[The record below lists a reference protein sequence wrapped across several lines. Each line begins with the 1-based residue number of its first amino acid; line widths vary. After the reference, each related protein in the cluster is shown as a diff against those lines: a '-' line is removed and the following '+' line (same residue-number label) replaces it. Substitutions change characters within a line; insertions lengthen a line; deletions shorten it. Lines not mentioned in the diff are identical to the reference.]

1 MVRGAYEIWIS
12 GREQL
17 RKVNGEMLI
26 RLMMQCRAQKLTPRT
41 TLRLLGGWA
50 YFAGKNGL

>member
-12 GREQL
+12 GREQF
-17 RKVNGEMLI
+17 RKVNREMLI
-26 RLMMQCRAQKLTPRT
+26 RLMMQCRAQILTPRT